1 MNGKMTNISM
11 SSVLGAS
18 AIVGFTSYAEASME
32 LNPGERSQEKSQQGM
47 GLEGADS
54 SSVILGGPEI
64 LVGRI
69 EKIDG
74 NDFLVQGDNGQFM
87 KMQLTNDTNI
97 VCPAGSETN

>member
-1 MNGKMTNISM
+1 MNRKMRNIGM
-11 SSVLGAS
+11 SSVVAAS
-18 AIVGFTSYAEASME
+18 VLLGFTTYVEASME
-32 LNPGERSQEKSQQGM
+32 LNPGERSQQKSQQGM

-74 NDFLVQGDNGQFM
+74 NDFLVQGDNGSCS
-87 KMQLTNDTNI
+87 L
-97 VCPAGSETN
+97 E